1 MDLKNI
7 RRLFLN
13 QSIRY
18 KLIIYFVMI
27 ISVPLFTL
35 GFIGSIVYSRT
46 IETEVTNHTIQM
58 IDQVNLSVENYIDR
72 VGKVIEL
79 TAAQPEIIRFI
90 NLGSIYDENRVDIET
105 AARNRLAIIKD
116 TYPEIAGILVTNEN
130 DLYISNEL
138 YRKSRTP
145 LKNDDWYRMSIANPT
160 TFQLANKPIN
170 RNLSTSLAYSAN
182 DIVSV
187 SKAFLDPVSH
197 RYTGV
202 ILIDVRID
210 TIKQIIESV
219 KFGKSGFVYMADQKG
234 AVIYTA
240 ANDVVYR
247 INDLWM
253 TNDTSKQLIKSI
265 KGTNYQI
272 LFSRSAFT
280 KWKTIG
286 VFSLD
291 EVLNEVKVLHYFT
304 YGIAGAT
311 FFLSFL
317 ISIYFA
323 ASIVRPINTI
333 KELMKKVE
341 NGNLAVKFKSDQND
355 ELSQLGHGFNLMLR
369 EINKLIEQVY
379 REQKSKREAELRI
392 LQSQIK
398 PHFLYNTLDN
408 IKWMAQEH
416 KAQDIVD
423 VVTALTKLFRHTISK
438 GEEIIKVKEEIE
450 HVTSYLYI
458 QKVRYE
464 EKLNYSIEVDDGTLD
479 LYMLRLSLQP
489 LIENAIYHGIKQK
502 RGGGN
507 VRLTGK
513 IQDQTLLFTIYDDGI
528 GINPEKVKELNA
540 MLDDRKLSHS
550 RSGYGIYNVNER
562 IKLTFGDQ
570 YGLKYASVLGE
581 WTSVEARYPIVKEI
595 V

>member
-1 MDLKNI
+1 MNLKNI
-7 RRLFLN
+7 RRLLQN
-13 QSIRY
+13 PGIRY
-18 KLIIYFVMI
+18 KLIINFVMV

-35 GFIGSIVYSRT
+35 GLIGSSIYSRT
-46 IETEVTNHTIQM
+46 IESEVTNHTLQM

-79 TAAQPEIIRFI
+79 TAAQPEIIRFMK
-90 NLGSIYDENRVDIET
+90 LDSMYDINRVNIET
-105 AARNRLAIIKD
+105 EARNRMAIIKD
-116 TYPEIAGILVTNEN
+116 TYPEIAGLLVANEN

-145 LKNDDWYRMSIANPT
+145 LKKDAWYQMSIANPT

-170 RNLSTSLAYSAN
+170 RNLSTSLNYSAN

-187 SKAFLDPVSH
+187 SKAFFDPLTLQV
-197 RYTGV
+197 TGV

-219 KFGKSGFVYMADQKG
+219 KLGKSGFVYMADQNG
-234 AVIYTA
+234 DVIYTV

-247 INDLWM
+247 INDLWLSS
-253 TNDTSKQLIKSI
+253 DASKQLIKPI
-265 KGTNYQI
+265 KGINYQI
-272 LFSRSAFT
+272 LFSRSDFT
-280 KWKTIG
+280 QWKTVG

-291 EVLNEVKVLHYFT
+291 EALNEVKVLRYFT
-304 YGIAGAT
+304 LVIALAT

-317 ISIYFA
+317 ISVYFA
-323 ASIVRPINTI
+323 SSIVRPINTI

-341 NGNLAVKFKSDQND
+341 NGNLSVQFRSDQND
-355 ELSQLGHGFNLMLR
+355 ELSQLGQGFNHMLS
-369 EINKLIEQVY
+369 EIKNLIEQVY

-392 LQSQIK
+392 LQAQIK

-423 VVTALTKLFRHTISK
+423 VVAALTKLFRHTISK

-450 HVTSYLYI
+450 HITSYLYI

-464 EKLNYSIEVDDGTLD
+464 EKLNYSIDIDADTLE
-479 LYMLRLSLQP
+479 LFMVRLSLQP
-489 LIENAIYHGIKQK
+489 LVENAIYHGIKQK
-502 RGGGN
+502 RGSGN

-513 IQDQTLLFTIYDDGI
+513 IQDQTLLFTVYDDGI
-528 GINPEKVKELNA
+528 GIEPEKVQELNA
-540 MLDDRKLSHS
+540 MLDDRKLTHG

-562 IKLTFGDQ
+562 IKMTFGDQ
-570 YGLKYASVLGE
+570 YGLKYASEPGE
-581 WTSVEARYPIVKEI
+581 WTCVEARYPIVKEI
-595 V
+595 A